1 MSFSCPINTRHT
13 YPRHDMP
20 LVNPPPRTSWMIDV
34 ISHMSKWLVQACCS
48 GPNSV
53 VLGCPAGRWKEMQ
66 DEPFVWL
73 IGRIKTALS
82 FCSEAKTSQPSSH
95 CDVRHPHGARS
106 ATERELAQ
114 PERGLASLS
123 VLSQYELHSLWYP
136 SADVALV
143 SSCHK
148 NFKCPSG
155 MWQKVTFELYVIAL
169 VELMWKHLAWHSER
183 SNKPNIQRCM
193 SGKLLLLPDVSTC

>member
-1 MSFSCPINTRHT
+1 MISSSLLQRPQWCLTGLSCGSVEGDAGWALCVINWKDKNGT
-13 YPRHDMP
+13 YQTQRLLMKRGQPWQGT
-20 LVNPPPRTSWMIDV
+20 V
-34 ISHMSKWLVQACCS
+34 
-48 GPNSV
+48 
-53 VLGCPAGRWKEMQ
+53 
-66 DEPFVWL
+66 
-73 IGRIKTALS
+73 LS

-106 ATERELAQ
+106 ATEREFAQ
-114 PERGLASLS
+114 PEIGLASLS

-155 MWQKVTFELYVIAL
+155 MWQKVTSELYAIAL
-169 VELMWKHLAWHSER
+169 VGLMRKHLAWHLER
-183 SNKPNIQRCM
+183 SNKPNIQRFM
-193 SGKLLLLPDVSTC
+193 SGKLLLLPELSTC